1 MPRTMLIISMTIPM
15 GPVSVPFVSVVIIP
29 KAVMSMVAS
38 GVMGSEVVAS
48 KVLKPVMVRV
58 VIGKFSA
65 VVPISPAVSK
75 AHRRKHE

>member
-1 MPRTMLIISMTIPM
+1 
-15 GPVSVPFVSVVIIP
+15 
-29 KAVMSMVAS
+29 MSMVAS

-58 VIGKFSA
+58 VVGKFSA
-65 VVPISPAVSK
+65 VVPMSPAVSK